1 MNEILRTNIRR
12 ILDIMNDSKDNSHII
27 VLSKYRV

>member
-12 ILDIMNDSKDNSHII
+12 ILDIMNDYKDNSHII